1 MIGGK
6 GWIAV
11 PGIRENADRTLEEQL
26 LGLELG
32 IAEAAGKTVLDLG
45 CAEGVIGREFARAGA
60 TRVLGIESLAGHL
73 EVARLA
79 CAAETQM
86 EFAQAYLQDWIPA
99 HPDPEV
105 FDLVLALGIIHK
117 VYDPG
122 EALRFACRSCR
133 DLLLFRAPAHAW
145 EGWVQAKHRAPGAPA
160 RLRVHVPTAM
170 EEEGFALERKIA
182 GARGEAVEYWRRR

>member
-26 LGLELG
+26 LGLEFA
-32 IAEAAGKTVLDLG
+32 IAEAAGKTILDLG

-105 FDLVLALGIIHK
+105 FDFVLALGIVHK
-117 VYDPG
+117 ISDPAD
-122 EALRFACRSCR
+122 ALRFACRSCR
-133 DLLLFRAPAHAW
+133 ELLLFRAPANAW
-145 EGWVQAKHRAPGAPA
+145 EGWVRAKHRGLGMPA
-160 RLRVHVPTAM
+160 HGKVHVPTMMA
-170 EEEGFALERKIA
+170 EQGFVFEQKIP

>member
-1 MIGGK
+1 MISGK
-6 GWIAV
+6 GWISV
-11 PGIRENADRTLEEQL
+11 PGIREHADRTLAEQL
-26 LGLELG
+26 IGLEAA
-32 IAEAAGKTVLDLG
+32 IAEARGKTVLDLG

-60 TRVLGIESLAGHL
+60 TRVLGIESLPGHL

-99 HPDPEV
+99 HPEPEV
-105 FDLVLALGIIHK
+105 FDIVLALGIIHK

-145 EGWVQAKHRAPGAPA
+145 EGWVRAKHRAPGAVDKGK
-160 RLRVHVPTAM
+160 VHVPTAM
-170 EEEGFALERKIA
+170 AEEGFRFIRKIA
-182 GARGEAVEYWRRR
+182 GARGEAVEYWERR